1 MFNLNCITMKFKLL
15 DKLRMLSKYSLKGI
29 MLQCLLLN
37 TIWGADLNAR
47 QVQSVTDVRI
57 DLNVKNASLS
67 ELFQYIEKNTDF
79 YFSFS
84 SQDLNSDFTYS
95 NRLQK
100 VTVRE
105 VLLDVSQRAELKFK
119 QVNRNIIVQKNEQP
133 NIKPEVEIVIQ
144 GITITGKILS
154 SEDDSGLPGANVIVK
169 GTSTGTVT
177 DIEGNYSLEVPD
189 ESAVLVF
196 SSVGFTTAEV
206 IVGNRSTIDIT
217 LNVDLT
223 TLDEIVVVGYGE
235 QKKATVTG
243 AVSSVEGDIVRQFPT
258 NNLSGALVGQVPG
271 LMVVNRSGEPGA
283 DDSQI
288 RVRGVNTLNNSE
300 ALIVIDGIANRDGG
314 LARLNPNDIE
324 SVTVLKDASAAIYGA
339 QAANGVI
346 LVTTKRGASGPPEI
360 SLNLNVGWNQAT
372 RLPDVLDAPD
382 YARALNEIDLYHYKL
397 PVGRYTDDDIRK
409 FGDGSDLFRY
419 PNTDWYGETIKP
431 WSPQG
436 NANISLSGGN
446 PDGVTY
452 FVSAG
457 NTWED
462 GYFRNSA
469 VGYKQYNFRANI
481 DAKLRKN
488 INLRFDVSGR
498 QEARQYTQERGD
510 GTFRILYGM
519 KPTEPAFW
527 PKRSTDEERLPGPD
541 FEGGRNPAV
550 TSTDVTG
557 YNNSDNYVFQS
568 NVGLDINDLFTVKGL
583 SFVANAAMDLSFEE
597 HKNWRT
603 PWILYQWDRTTLNE
617 NGEPDLQ
624 GSYKG
629 GTAPEL
635 TEERWRRNGFTGNM
649 RLNYQKNIEA
659 HGFGIM
665 AGVER
670 QTTEDYFVTAYRND
684 FVSDQLPYLDFGAN
698 NINKT
703 NTGGYNS
710 ELARLNYFGR
720 VNYAFRDR
728 YLLEFVWRYDGSQ
741 IFDPDYRWGFFPGV
755 SAGWVLTE
763 ENFMSNVSWIS
774 RLKLRGSYGTLGNDR
789 IDPYQYLAAF
799 EYGGNYIFNET
810 ENTIS
815 LRPSSV
821 ANVGV
826 SWEVARN
833 TNLGIEGT
841 LFQGKMNFE
850 FDVFRNLRTDI
861 LYPANASVPLT
872 AGFEPPDQNI
882 GEVEN
887 KGFDMSLSYNGTIS
901 QDARWSIGFNGGY
914 AKNKILF
921 WDEPAGKL
929 PWQVSTGNPI
939 GLDPEDPD
947 LDLYYNA
954 IGIFRDQAAVDAYPS
969 WPGAEPGDVIFED
982 VNGDGEITVDD
993 RVRSDRNN
1001 FPTFVGGIN
1010 LGFTWK
1016 NFDLSIL
1023 FQGAAGA
1030 EQYVLLSSG
1039 EFGNYLQDFF
1049 DERWTAENPDASG
1062 PRVYNRTDQYWAA
1075 QRNTHFLRSTDY
1087 IRAKNVKLAYTFNQ
1101 ELLSKAGIKYTQIY
1115 ISTMNLFTLDNFKVA
1130 DPESAS
1136 NTASNYPQRRLF
1148 NLGLNLTF

>member
-1 MFNLNCITMKFKLL
+1 MKKPFDKIMMFSKHLFTVILL
-15 DKLRMLSKYSLKGI
+15 QG
-29 MLQCLLLN
+29 LLLN
-37 TIWGADLNAR
+37 SLWAADLNA
-47 QVQSVTDVRI
+47 QEVKSVTDVSI
-57 DLNVKNASLS
+57 DLKIKDASLA
-67 ELFQYIEKNTDF
+67 ELFNYIEKSTDF

-84 SQDLNSDFTYS
+84 SEDLNKDFTFS
-95 NRLQK
+95 KNKKK
-100 VTVRE
+100 VTVRD
-105 VLLDVSQRAELKFK
+105 VLLEVSEKADLKFK
-119 QVNRNIIVQKNEQP
+119 QVNRNIIVLKNDVNLKSAP
-133 NIKPEVEIVIQ
+133 KVEVVIQ
-144 GITITGKILS
+144 GITITGRVIS
-154 SEDDSGLPGANVIVK
+154 SEDSEGLPGANVVVK

-177 DIEGNYSLEVPD
+177 DIQGDYSLEVPD
-189 ESAVLVF
+189 GNAIVVF
-196 SSVGFTTAEV
+196 SSVGYTTVEV
-206 IVGNRSTIDIT
+206 AVGTQSVIDMT
-217 LNVDLT
+217 LDVDVT
-223 TLDEIVVVGYGE
+223 SLDEIVVVGYGE

-243 AVSSVEGDIVRQFPT
+243 AVASVDGDIVREFPT
-258 NNLSGALVGQVPG
+258 NNLSGSLVGQVPG

-288 RVRGVNTLNNSE
+288 RIRGINTLNNSS

-314 LARLNPNDIE
+314 LARLNPNDIQTI
-324 SVTVLKDASAAIYGA
+324 TVLKDASAAIYGA

-346 LVTTKRGASGPPEI
+346 LVTTKRGKSGAPEI

-372 RLPDVLDAPD
+372 RLPEVLDAPD
-382 YARALNEIDLYHYKL
+382 YAQALNEIDLYHYKFAE
-397 PVGRYTDDDIRK
+397 GRYSDEDIRK
-409 FGDGSDLFRY
+409 FGDGSDPWRY

-446 PDGVTY
+446 ADGVTY

-462 GYFRNSA
+462 GYFKNSA

-498 QEARQYTQERGD
+498 QEARQYTQERGS

-568 NVGLDINDLFTVKGL
+568 NVGIDIDDLFTIEGL
-583 SFVANAAMDLSFEE
+583 SFVANAAIDQSFEE

-603 PWILYQWDRTTLNE
+603 PWILYQWDKITMNE

-624 GSYKG
+624 GSFKG
-629 GTAPEL
+629 GTAPQL
-635 TEERWRRNGFTGNM
+635 TEQSWRRKGFTGNM
-649 RLNYQKNIEA
+649 RLNYVKNVQN
-659 HGFGIM
+659 HGFGFM
-665 AGVER
+665 AGIER
-670 QTTEDYFVTAYRND
+670 QTLTEYFFSAFRNEYVT
-684 FVSDQLPYLDFGAN
+684 DQLPYLNFGADN
-698 NINKT
+698 VKKT
-703 NTGGYNS
+703 NNGAQWDQ
-710 ELARLNYFGR
+710 ARLNYFGR
-720 VNYAFRDR
+720 VNYAFKDR

-741 IFDPDYRWGFFPGV
+741 IFDPDFRWGFFPGF
-755 SAGWVLTE
+755 SAGWVVTE
-763 ENFMSNVSWIS
+763 ENFMANVSWVS
-774 RLKLRGSYGTLGNDR
+774 RLKLRGSYGTLGNDK
-789 IDPYQYLAAF
+789 IDPYQYLASF
-799 EYGGNYIFNET
+799 EFGGSYIFNET
-810 ENTIS
+810 TQEKS

-821 ANVGV
+821 ANQGV
-826 SWEVARN
+826 SWEVAKN
-833 TNLGIEGT
+833 SNIGIEGS
-841 LFQGKMNFE
+841 LFDGKLNFE
-850 FDVFRNLRTDI
+850 FDVFKNLRTDI
-861 LYPANASVPLT
+861 LYPANASVPLS

-887 KGFDMSLSYNGTIS
+887 KGVDFSVSYGNSISENMSWNLGI
-901 QDARWSIGFNGGY
+901 NGGY

-929 PWQVSTGNPI
+929 PWQISTGKPI
-939 GLDPEDPD
+939 GSA
-947 LDLYYNA
+947 LYYNA
-954 IGIFRDQAAVDAYPS
+954 IGIFSDQAAVDAYPS

-982 VNGDGEITVDD
+982 VDGDGEITVDD
-993 RVRSDRNN
+993 RVRGEKNN
-1001 FPTFVGGIN
+1001 FPRFVGGIT

-1023 FQGAAGA
+1023 MQGATGA
-1030 EQYVLLSSG
+1030 EQYVFLSSG

-1049 DERWTAENPDASG
+1049 DGRWTAENPNATQ

-1075 QRNTHFLRSTDY
+1075 NRNTQFLRSTDY
-1087 IRAKNVKLAYTFNQ
+1087 IRAKNVRISYTLPESLLA
-1101 ELLSKAGIKYTQIY
+1101 KAGIKYTQFY
-1115 ISTMNLFTLDNFKVA
+1115 ISGMNLLTWDNFKVF
-1130 DPESAS
+1130 DPETSSSSLSA
-1136 NTASNYPQRRLF
+1136 YPQRRLF

>member
-1 MFNLNCITMKFKLL
+1 MKFKLL
-15 DKLRMLSKYSLKGI
+15 DKLIKLSGFAITGVI
-29 MLQCLLLN
+29 MQGLLLN
-37 TIWGADLNAR
+37 TLWAADMNANE
-47 QVQSVTDVRI
+47 VKSVTDVSI
-57 DLNVKNASLS
+57 DLKVNNVSLP
-67 ELFQYIEKNTDF
+67 ELFNYIEKNTNF

-84 SQDLNSDFTYS
+84 SEDLGNDFSFTK
-95 NRLQK
+95 NKKQ
-100 VTVRE
+100 VTVRDLLLE
-105 VLLDVSQRAELKFK
+105 VSEKADLKFK
-119 QVNRNIIVQKNEQP
+119 QVNRNIIVQKNDLV
-133 NIKPEVEIVIQ
+133 NSKPEIEIVIQ
-144 GITITGKILS
+144 GITITGKV
-154 SEDDSGLPGANVIVK
+154 SESDTNDGLPGANVIVK

-177 DIEGNYSLEVPD
+177 DLDGNYSLEVPD
-189 ESAVLVF
+189 QNAIIVY
-196 SSVGFTTAEV
+196 SSVGYTTAEV
-206 IVGNRSTIDIT
+206 AVGNRSTIDIT
-217 LNVDLT
+217 LNVDVT
-223 TLDEIVVVGYGE
+223 SLDEIVVVGYGE
-235 QKKATVTG
+235 QKKATITG
-243 AVSSVEGDIVRQFPT
+243 AVASVSGDIVREFAT
-258 NNLSGALVGQVPG
+258 NNLSQSLVGQVPG

-283 DDSQI
+283 DNSQI
-288 RVRGVNTLNNSE
+288 RVRGINTLNNSS

-324 SVTVLKDASAAIYGA
+324 TITVLKDASAAIYGA

-346 LVTTKRGASGPPEI
+346 LVTTKRGKAGAPEL
-360 SLNLNVGWNQAT
+360 SFNLNVGANQAT
-372 RLPDVLDAPD
+372 RLPSVLDAPD
-382 YARALNEIDLYHYKL
+382 YAQALNEIDLYHYKL
-397 PVGRYTDDDIRK
+397 AEGRYSADDIRK
-409 FGDGSDLFRY
+409 FGDGSDPWRY
-419 PNTDWYGETIKP
+419 PNTDWYGETIKD

-446 PDGVTY
+446 VDGVTY

-462 GYFRNSA
+462 SYFKNSA
-469 VGYKQYNFRANI
+469 VGYNQYNFRTNI

-498 QEARQYTQERGD
+498 QEKRQYTQERGG

-568 NVGLDINDLFTVKGL
+568 NIGLDIDDLFTVEGL
-583 SFVANAAMDLSFEE
+583 SFVANAAIDKSFEE
-597 HKNWRT
+597 HKNWKT
-603 PWILYQWDRTTLNE
+603 PWILYQWDRTTMNA

-635 TEERWRRNGFTGNM
+635 EEQRWRRNSFTGNM
-649 RLNYQKNIEA
+649 RLNYVKNIQN

-670 QTTEDYFVTAYRND
+670 QTEEDYYVTAFRNE

-698 NINKT
+698 NTNKT
-703 NTGGYNS
+703 NTGGYET

-720 VNYAFRDR
+720 ANYAFKDR
-728 YLLEFVWRYDGSQ
+728 YLFEFVFRYDGSQ
-741 IFDPDYRWGFFPGV
+741 IFDPEYRWGFFPGF

-763 ENFMSNVSWIS
+763 ESFMSNVSWVS
-774 RLKLRGSYGTLGNDR
+774 RLKLRGSYGTLGNDK

-799 EYGGNYIFNET
+799 EFGGNYIFNET
-810 ENTIS
+810 TDTKS

-826 SWEVARN
+826 SWEVATN
-833 TNLGIEGT
+833 TNLGIEGS
-841 LFQGKMNFE
+841 LFDGKFNFE
-850 FDVFRNLRTDI
+850 LDVFKNVRTDI

-887 KGFDMSLSYNGTIS
+887 KGVDFSFSYNGTIS
-901 QDARWSIGFNGGY
+901 QDANWRIGLNGGY

-929 PWQVSTGNPI
+929 EWQVSTGHPI
-939 GLDPEDPD
+939 GRDPEYPD
-947 LDLYYNA
+947 DDLYYQA
-954 IGIFRDQAAVDAYPS
+954 IGIFDNQAEVDAYPS

-982 VNGDGEITVDD
+982 VNGDGEITDFD
-993 RVRSDRNN
+993 RVRTDRSH
-1001 FPTFVGGIN
+1001 FPRFVGGLT

-1016 NFDLSIL
+1016 SFDLSIL
-1023 FQGAAGA
+1023 MQGAAGA

-1039 EFGNYLQDFF
+1039 EFGNYLQDFY
-1049 DERWTAENPDASG
+1049 DDRWTAENPTASG
-1062 PRVYNRTDQYWAA
+1062 PRVYNRNDQYWAE
-1075 QRNTHFLRSTDY
+1075 QRNSHFLRSTDY
-1087 IRAKNVKLAYTFNQ
+1087 IRAKNVKLAYTLP
-1101 ELLSKAGIKYTQIY
+1101 ESLISKAGIKYTQVY
-1115 ISTMNLFTLDNFKVA
+1115 ISTMNLFTFDNFKVA
-1130 DPESAS
+1130 DPESDS